1 MVFVVSGLLHRG
13 RLGGVAASHTETN
26 EREQLPI
33 LVLVHF
39 AYAKTARFQIK
50 MDITYRVKLLKQ
62 SEHLDTNE
70 NRGESVELPMLVVNL
85 SEVITDSG

>member
-33 LVLVHF
+33 LVF
-39 AYAKTARFQIK
+39 FQIASAKATRFQIK
-50 MDITYRVKLLKQ
+50 MDVTYRVKLLKQ
-62 SEHLDTNE
+62 SEHLDPNK
-70 NRGESVELPMLVVNL
+70 NRGESVKLPKPLSNL
-85 SEVITDSG
+85 LKVFSDPG